1 MPFQKYFK
9 VLGLEELRDRHKDQ
23 VVFGLP
29 VEGTDSDI
37 VKDQFLYLYG
47 EWGSAHIFFLVMVLV
62 GRARRAG
69 VFDFGM
75 GRVLYLQ
82 KNLGTGMGR
91 DR

>member
-1 MPFQKYFK
+1 M
-9 VLGLEELRDRHKDQ
+9 
-23 VVFGLP
+23 
-29 VEGTDSDI
+29 EGTDSDI

-82 KNLGTGMGR
+82 KNLGTGTVGMGSR
-91 DR
+91 KILKAKSTYGSVSAGREK

>member
-37 VKDQFLYLYG
+37 VKDQF
-47 EWGSAHIFFLVMVLV
+47 
-62 GRARRAG
+62 
-69 VFDFGM
+69 
-75 GRVLYLQ
+75 
-82 KNLGTGMGR
+82 
-91 DR
+91 